1 MIFGVDRRVFRF
13 VRKSGMRLVWSVH
26 LWGMKKFTLLLI
38 GLLVTVSQLFAQG
51 PPPGGAPGGPGG
63 SGGPGGP
70 GGPGGGANGH
80 LYGKLV
86 DSSGHGV
93 GRASVLILKVVTDK
107 TTGKKKETLLKGA
120 SSQNNGDFSVE
131 DLPVGVPLKL
141 TVSAVGYTA
150 LVQDVVLTPQGSDKD
165 LGKLSLATS
174 SNELQQVVVTASK
187 PSITL
192 DQEKKVFNVSKDI
205 VSVGGNGLDVLKNVP
220 SVNVDIDGN
229 VTIRG
234 GSPQLFVDG
243 KPTTLTLD
251 EIPSD
256 AIESVEVITN
266 PSAKYDASGG
276 GAGIL
281 NIVLKKNRK
290 TGYNGSIRAGGDTY
304 GGLNGGG
311 SLNVREGKVNVS
323 ADINARVL
331 RDRVTGSL
339 ARQDFSTSPYT
350 NLMERELDTSKGGI
364 VFERVGLDYFI
375 TNKTTLSL
383 TGFAMQH
390 KGGPQTS
397 NLEVATDSLYTS
409 GTTPGY
415 YQEEIGSSHT
425 FNGRGGTLGFKQ
437 LFARDKEEW
446 TADASYF
453 SGSATN
459 HSLYTTN
466 YYTGAEGSALGS
478 TELQKIVGGGN
489 DHNVILQT
497 DFSDPLTPKT
507 TLEMGV
513 RAALQSRLNIDNNYT
528 YNTDSA
534 AYILVP
540 SAASNY
546 KSQNNVYAAYVTL
559 GSTLGNFSYK
569 AGLRAESSNYH
580 GTLLNSGETFSN
592 QYPVSLFPSL
602 FLGEKLGNGGE
613 LQLSYT
619 RRVNR
624 PNFMQLVPYTDSSN
638 KLNITRGNPNLVP
651 EFTQSLELSYIK
663 TFPGNNTLM
672 GSVYY
677 KHTDHLI
684 TGYIESDTNSAGT
697 VELINTYINAE
708 TSDNMGAE
716 LTAQLS
722 LTKWWDF
729 TANVNLYHSKINVGS
744 VDATEET
751 ALWSWF
757 GKANTNF
764 KLPAGFT
771 IQLSGLYQSKSNL
784 PVNTNSNQPGP
795 PNMQSS
801 SASQGYIKSYYTVD
815 AAVKKTFMQ
824 GKLAVAASFNDIFR
838 SRIQNQY
845 SYSAYF
851 TQDYSRLRDPQLLRL
866 NVSWNFGKIDA
877 SLFKRKNNNVQAED
891 Q

>member
-1 MIFGVDRRVFRF
+1 
-13 VRKSGMRLVWSVH
+13 
-26 LWGMKKFTLLLI
+26 MKKSSLLLL
-38 GLLVTVSQLFAQG
+38 GLLVIVSQLFAQG
-51 PPPGGAPGGPGG
+51 PPAGGAPGGSGG
-63 SGGPGGP
+63 VGGPGN
-70 GGPGGGANGH
+70 GGPGGGGPGGGGLGGGSNGH

-86 DSSGHGV
+86 DSSGRGI
-93 GRASVLILKVVTDK
+93 GKASVLIIKVYTDK
-107 TTGKKKETLLKGA
+107 VSGKKKETLLKGL
-120 SSQNNGDFSVE
+120 SSQNNGDFSAE
-131 DLPVGVPLKL
+131 DLPVGTPLKVSL
-141 TVSAVGYTA
+141 SAVGYTA
-150 LVQDVVLTPQGSDKD
+150 VTQDVVLKPGASDMD
-165 LGKLSLATS
+165 LGKLAMMPS

-187 PSITL
+187 PTISV

-205 VSVGGNGLDVLKNVP
+205 VSVGGTGLDIMKNVP

-290 TGYNGSIRAGGDTY
+290 KGYNGSIRAGGDSY
-304 GGLNGGG
+304 GGLNGGA
-311 SLNVREGKVNVS
+311 SLNVREGKFNVS
-323 ADINARVL
+323 ADINGRTL
-331 RDRVTGSL
+331 RDRVTGGL
-339 ARQDFSTSPYT
+339 VRQDFSTSPST
-350 NLMERELDTSKGGI
+350 NLFERELDTSKGNI

-390 KGGPQTS
+390 KMGTQTS

-415 YQEEIGSSHT
+415 YQEEISAGHT

-453 SGSATN
+453 SGNATS
-459 HSLYTTN
+459 HSLYATD
-466 YYTGAEGSALGS
+466 YYTGVKGSALGS
-478 TELQKIVGGGN
+478 TELQKILGGGN

-507 TLEMGV
+507 TLEAGL
-513 RAALQSRLNIDNNYT
+513 RAALQSRLNLNNNYT
-528 YNTDSA
+528 YDADSA
-534 AYILVP
+534 AYELVP

-546 KSQNNVYAAYVTL
+546 KSQNNVYAAYATI
-559 GSTLGNFSYK
+559 GSSFGGFSYK

-729 TANVNLYHSKINVGS
+729 TANVNLYHSKINVGW

-764 KLPAGFT
+764 KLPAGFA
-771 IQLSGLYQSKSNL
+771 IQVSGIYQSKSNL

-801 SASQGYIKSYYTVD
+801 SASQGYIKAYYDVD
-815 AAVKKTFMQ
+815 MAVKKTFMQ
-824 GKLAVAASFNDIFR
+824 GKLVASASWSDIFR
-838 SRIQNQY
+838 SRSQEQY
-845 SYSAYF
+845 SYSTYF

-866 NVSWNFGKIDA
+866 NLSWNFGKVDA
-877 SLFKRKNNNVQAED
+877 SLFKRKNNNVQGED